1 SDLFG
6 RRRAFRVSYAG
17 NIRGTAGL
25 ILVHEPVAL
34 LVVAAVQGAFEGGH
48 AIVGPPFM
56 VEQSRPAE
64 RVHLFSIGGFMTV
77 GGASLGNL
85 LAGLLPVACGSLR
98 GRGPAHAGALGAR
111 LLCVLPVMLLSALP
125 AYPTAERW
133 QPVDIGRWGETP
145 QS

>member
-1 SDLFG
+1 M
-6 RRRAFRVSYAG
+6 
-17 NIRGTAGL
+17 
-25 ILVHEPVAL
+25 AL

-85 LAGLLPVACGSLR
+85 LAGLLPGAFGSLLR
-98 GRGPAHAGALGAR
+98 LRPEHAGGLRASLFFVPS
-111 LLCVLPVMLLSALP
+111 LMLLSAPPIFLIREP
-125 AYPTAERW
+125 WEPIRL
-133 QPVDIGRWGETP
+133 GRL
-145 QS
+145 